1 MTNREWERFGEE
13 IRRTVQDA
21 VDSRNYEKLNQTIT
35 NTINQAVNTVAW
47 NVKNFN
53 DSMNQKRANN
63 YRYQQPEREQYK
75 PIPKEMLYDPKGSSN
90 AGSILMMVFGYV
102 FGGMGL
108 ILMLILGILGPML
121 LRYRVIL
128 PITVFSGLMT
138 VVFGT
143 MAIAGTRKLIQSN
156 RFKKYLRALEGRE
169 FCNLAE
175 LETKLGKPRKY
186 IAKDLEKMI
195 KKGWFR
201 QGHLDYQ
208 KTCLIVTDRM
218 YQQYQQ
224 IEIQKQ
230 QYEAEEK
237 IREQRKQKQMQESAK
252 AQEESRQK
260 LSPEVRKVI
269 EEGDAFVQRLR
280 ECNDVIPGEEIS
292 AKISRMEMVVDKIF
306 DRVEQ
311 NPELVNDVCKLME
324 YYLPTT
330 IKLLDAYAEMDAQ
343 PVGGQ
348 NIQTAKAEIEATL
361 DTLNLA
367 FEKLLDSLFQDTAWD
382 VSSDISVLN
391 TMLAQE
397 GLNES
402 DFINLKK

>member
-1 MTNREWERFGEE
+1 MTNREWEQFGEE

-35 NTINQAVNTVAW
+35 NTINQTVNTVAW

-53 DSMNQKRANN
+53 EAMNQKRANA
-63 YRYQQPEREQYK
+63 YQYQQPNSQQYQ
-75 PIPKEMLYDPKGSSN
+75 PIPKDMLYDPKGSSS
-90 AGSILMMVFGYV
+90 AGSVLLMVFGYV
-102 FGGMGL
+102 FGGTGAVLLLVFTILAFAIQGFGIRGAIL
-108 ILMLILGILGPML
+108 IML
-121 LRYRVIL
+121 
-128 PITVFSGLMT
+128 SALMT
-138 VVFGT
+138 GGFGT
-143 MAIAGTRKLIQSN
+143 MALVGTRNLLQSS

-169 FCNLAE
+169 FCNLTE
-175 LETKLGKPRKY
+175 IEEKVRKSHKY
-186 IAKDLEKMI
+186 VVRDLEKMI

-201 QGHLDYQ
+201 QGHLDHQ

-224 IEIQKQ
+224 LEMQKQ
-230 QYEAEEK
+230 KYEDEEQQ
-237 IREQRKQKQMQESAK
+237 RQQRKQERMQESER
-252 AQEESRQK
+252 AQEARRQK

-269 EEGDAFVQRLR
+269 EEGDGFVQKLR
-280 ECNDVIPGEEIS
+280 ECNDAIPGEEIS

-311 NPELVNDVCKLME
+311 NPELVNDVRKLME

-330 IKLLDAYAEMDAQ
+330 IKLLEAYEEMDAQ

-361 DTLNLA
+361 DTLNIA

-382 VSSDISVLN
+382 VSSDISVLH

-397 GLNES
+397 GLR
-402 DFINLKK
+402 DDGLLK

>member
-1 MTNREWERFGEE
+1 MTNREWEQFGEE

-21 VDSRNYEKLNQTIT
+21 VDSRDYEKLNQTIT
-35 NTINQAVNTVAW
+35 NTINQTVNTVAW

-53 DSMNQKRANN
+53 EAMNQKRANA
-63 YRYQQPEREQYK
+63 YQYQQPNSQQYQ
-75 PIPKEMLYDPKGSSN
+75 PIPKDMLYDPKGSSS
-90 AGSILMMVFGYV
+90 AGSVLLMVFGYV
-102 FGGMGL
+102 FGGMGF
-108 ILMLILGILGPML
+108 ILMLIFGIFGAMFAGYRTALVGTMLGGIFTL
-121 LRYRVIL
+121 
-128 PITVFSGLMT
+128 F
-138 VVFGT
+138 FGT
-143 MAIAGTRKLIQSN
+143 MAFAGTKKLMQNN
-156 RFKKYLRALEGRE
+156 RFKKYLRALNGRE
-169 FCNLAE
+169 FCNLTE
-175 LETKLGKPRKY
+175 IEEKVRKSHKY
-186 IAKDLEKMI
+186 VVRDLEKMI

-201 QGHLDYQ
+201 QGHLDHQ

-224 IEIQKQ
+224 LEMQKQ
-230 QYEAEEK
+230 KYEDEEQ
-237 IREQRKQKQMQESAK
+237 QRQQSKQERMQESER
-252 AQEESRQK
+252 AQEARRQK

-269 EEGDAFVQRLR
+269 EEGDAFVQKLH
-280 ECNDVIPGEEIS
+280 ECNDAIPGEEIS

-311 NPELVNDVCKLME
+311 NPELVNDVRKLME

-330 IKLLDAYAEMDAQ
+330 IKLLEAYEEMDAQ

-361 DTLNLA
+361 DTLNIA

-382 VSSDISVLN
+382 VSSDISVLH

-397 GLNES
+397 GLRN
-402 DFINLKK
+402 DGLLK